1 MRILCEADAC
11 RRRTQSREAVFNVA
25 LWKRPARDVGFSLWK
40 RPARDVGLSLWKGTA
55 SISAPVQVPV
65 RAPTLSSADLKLQAS
80 SAGRFYG
87 ARALGRR
94 WDSAALESCDGVE
107 RHADRP
113 RAGGEVD

>member
-1 MRILCEADAC
+1 MLRCGNGLPATSAFHCGRGGVNLCA
-11 RRRTQSREAVFNVA
+11 
-25 LWKRPARDVGFSLWK
+25 G
-40 RPARDVGLSLWKGTA
+40 A
-55 SISAPVQVPV
+55 SAG
-65 RAPTLSSADLKLQAS
+65 SSADLKLQAS